1 MDPDEDPVDRTRTWT
16 RTRTP
21 ELLVIGPD
29 WMEVGA
35 LVESGPEVEVL

>member
-1 MDPDEDPVDRTRTWT
+1 MSADPDDVDPDDPDVD
-16 RTRTP
+16 P

-35 LVESGPEVEVL
+35 LVASGPEVEVL